1 MSSNDNKELRI
12 ESRLAQI
19 GSQEEP
25 VTGAVSFPIYQ
36 ATAFRH
42 PKLGQSTGF
51 DYARTK
57 SPTRKVLEEAIAEL
71 ESGDAG
77 FACSSGMAAL
87 QTIFAL
93 FGQGDHLIVSL
104 DLYGGTY
111 RLLEKIMSRFGVS
124 ATYVDTNDMDA
135 LESHAKPNTKAIL
148 IETPTNPLMMIT
160 DLEKVCG
167 WARKK
172 GILSIVDN
180 TLLTPFFQRPIEL
193 GADIVIH
200 SATKYL
206 GGHNDVLA
214 GLIVTKGKEL
224 SEQMAFL
231 HNSMGAVLGAQDSW
245 LLMRG
250 MKTLAIRM
258 ERHQA
263 NATKIAEYLQAH
275 PDVEAVY
282 YPALPSHPGHE
293 IQAKQSSGN
302 TGIFSF
308 KMKDARYIEP
318 ILRHIKLIAFAESL
332 GGVESLMTYPA
343 VQTHADIPEDIRR
356 RIGVD
361 EKLLRYSVG
370 IEHADDLIA
379 DLSRAI
385 DLAKQEIESGVPLRG

>member
-1 MSSNDNKELRI
+1 MSSEQDRQLKI

-25 VTGAVSFPIYQ
+25 VTGAVSFPVYQ

-93 FGQGDHLIVSL
+93 FSQGDHLIVSL

-111 RLLEKIMSRFGVS
+111 RLLEKIMSRFGVT
-124 ATYVDTNDMDA
+124 ATYVDTNDLDA
-135 LESHAKPNTKAIL
+135 LEAHYTSSTKAVL

-160 DLEKVCG
+160 DLELVCS
-167 WARKK
+167 WAKK
-172 GILSIVDN
+172 KNVLTIVDN

-231 HNSMGAVLGAQDSW
+231 HNSIGAVLGPQDSW

-250 MKTLAIRM
+250 MKTLALRM
-258 ERHQA
+258 ERHQY
-263 NATKIAEYLQAH
+263 NATRITNYLLQD
-275 PDVEAVY
+275 PRVEAVY
-282 YPALPSHPGHE
+282 YPALESHPGYE
-293 IQAKQSSGN
+293 IQQKQSSGN
-302 TGIFSF
+302 AGIFSF
-308 KMKDARYIEP
+308 KLKDARYIEP

-343 VQTHADIPEDIRR
+343 VQTHADIPEEIRK
-356 RIGVD
+356 RIGLD
-361 EKLLRYSVG
+361 DRLLRYSVG
-370 IEHADDLIA
+370 IEHVEDLIA
-379 DLSRAI
+379 DLARAI
-385 DLAKQEIESGVPLRG
+385 DLAQAEVEGA

>member
-1 MSSNDNKELRI
+1 MKI

-19 GSQEEP
+19 GSQSEP
-25 VTGAVSFPIYQ
+25 TTGAVSFPIYQ

-57 SPTRKVLEEAIAEL
+57 SPTRTILENAIAEL

-87 QTIFAL
+87 QTIFAM
-93 FGQGDHLIVSL
+93 FSAGDHLIVSL

-111 RLLEKIMSRFGVS
+111 RLLEKIMSRFGVT
-124 ATYVDTNDMDA
+124 ATYVDTNELDA
-135 LESHAKPNTKAIL
+135 LEAAAQPNTKGLL

-160 DLEKVCG
+160 DLELVCS

-172 GILSIVDN
+172 GIYSIVDN
-180 TLLTPFFQRPIEL
+180 TLLTPFLQRPIEL

-231 HNSMGAVLGAQDSW
+231 HNSLGAVLGPQDSW

-250 MKTLAIRM
+250 MKTLALRM
-258 ERHQA
+258 ERHEF
-263 NATKIAEYLQAH
+263 NATAIVNFLLEH
-275 PDVEAVY
+275 PLIDEVY
-282 YPALPSHPGHE
+282 YPALESHPGYA
-293 IQAKQSSGN
+293 IQNKQSSGN

-308 KMKDARYIEP
+308 KVKDARLIEP
-318 ILRHIKLIAFAESL
+318 ILRHIQLIAFAESL

-343 VQTHADIPEDIRR
+343 VQTHADIPLEIRQKV
-356 RIGVD
+356 GVD
-361 EKLLRYSVG
+361 DRLLRFSVG
-370 IEHADDLIA
+370 IEHIDDLIA
-379 DLSRAI
+379 DLSRALE
-385 DLAKQEIESGVPLRG
+385 LAQNELANGN